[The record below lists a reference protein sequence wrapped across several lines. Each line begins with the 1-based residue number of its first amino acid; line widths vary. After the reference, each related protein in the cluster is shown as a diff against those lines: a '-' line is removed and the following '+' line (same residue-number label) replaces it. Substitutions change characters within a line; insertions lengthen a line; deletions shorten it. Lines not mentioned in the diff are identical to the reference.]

1 MERGKFFNP
10 FILVVQRFDTQS
22 FSRQMWIR
30 VSISTRTKKK
40 KKEKIKRNK
49 RKTLEEIF
57 RMIRLKEKKKIE
69 KREGNIVER

>member
-1 MERGKFFNP
+1 
-10 FILVVQRFDTQS
+10 
-22 FSRQMWIR
+22 MWIR